1 MGRFARDV
9 QEHLRD
15 RLETDHSH
23 FEWTME
29 HYVAGT
35 PVDLFGEDDDS
46 LVCIELEWRRA
57 DPADNTAKLFRH
69 LSEGTLTTARVTVC
83 QVFSGYYDL
92 ASGEGVSSK
101 RLNAEFVG
109 RVASETHPDLSYHSI
124 EFAMTPP
131 KRGAERPSDWQTVA
145 DVTASEIAALL

>member
-9 QEHLRD
+9 QELLCD
-15 RLETDHSH
+15 CLEADHPN
-23 FEWTME
+23 FEWTIE

-35 PVDLFGEDDDS
+35 PVDVLGDDDDS
-46 LVCIELEWRRA
+46 LVCVELEWRRA

-69 LSEGTLTTARVTVC
+69 LSEGTLPTTRVIVC

-92 ASGEGVSSK
+92 ASGGVSSK

-109 RVASETHPDLSYHSI
+109 RVASETLSDFSYYPV

-131 KRGAERPSDWQTVA
+131 KRGADRPDGWQTVTNE
-145 DVTASEIAALL
+145 TASKIAALL